1 MLLKWG
7 ESVKEKPE
15 NLDKLSLS
23 IVSDTTKLLA
33 PFYFNQ
39 EYGWYTDITSG
50 LMNMLVGVDGVHET
64 LKNKTGLVFEKEE
77 GDVSWI
83 YHPPVDAFQYMYSI
97 LPHELDA
104 AGQKYQDLDMI
115 RESLNSTF
123 WMNMAT
129 CHQIRMHV
137 SCHCKCFVQ

>member
-1 MLLKWG
+1 M
-7 ESVKEKPE
+7 
-15 NLDKLSLS
+15 
-23 IVSDTTKLLA
+23 A

-39 EYGWYTDITSG
+39 EYWWYTDIASG
-50 LMNMLVGVDGVHET
+50 LMNMLVGVDGVLKA
-64 LKNKTGLVFEKEE
+64 LKNKTGLALEKEE

-83 YHPPVDAFQYMYSI
+83 YHPPVDALQYMYSI

-115 RESLNSTF
+115 RKSLNSTF

-137 SCHCKCFVQ
+137 SLPLLMFCSIILYLYRLSPCLGISKSSIYT